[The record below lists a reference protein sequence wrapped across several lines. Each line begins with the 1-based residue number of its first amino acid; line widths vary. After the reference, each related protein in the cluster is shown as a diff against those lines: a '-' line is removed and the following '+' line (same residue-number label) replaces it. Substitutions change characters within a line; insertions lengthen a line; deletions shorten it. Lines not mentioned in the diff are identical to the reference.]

1 MMIERGMMMFKKIA
15 ALAVAIML
23 FASTGSVF
31 AYNAQMN
38 TYSDVKN
45 DWATNSIYKL
55 SALGVIS
62 GMGDGTFQG
71 NGVLTREALVKMLM
85 ASIPANSEAAKPMN
99 LQDMQDSTRWSYD
112 YVKRAYD
119 QGLIQFMIT
128 DNQFKPASEI
138 TREEVAVLT
147 GSLLLQAKTDA
158 ERKAW
163 MESGWKVE
171 ENNRNF
177 VDADKINPDFA
188 PELYYSSSLGI
199 MIGDKTGE
207 FRPKASL
214 TRKEA
219 AAIIERVIN
228 ERIKGQTLS
237 GIGYYAIESFKQAN
251 QMSLLNDV
259 KFGWAKL
266 SYTADGAASLDMK
279 NGEYKVPSGWEAA
292 IQIADQN
299 KVQKELSIFANNKDG
314 QLSKFLTDLP
324 AQKAFIQSVQTAM
337 KNNPYGFT
345 GISID
350 FEGLMEQAEQASFV
364 SFLQELKKSLNGFTL
379 SVAVP
384 PTNWYKGYDL
394 KSIGAIADQV
404 IMMAYDYTH
413 MESKLPSAPLPLVN
427 EAVQTAL
434 KDIPK
439 EKLVLGISKQ
449 ANQWIKR
456 LDGTVVSEQ
465 PSIKLVEE
473 RAAKPGSKVEFAAP
487 YFLNKITFEDDRGSH
502 EIWYEDAQSIEYKI
516 WLAKFYGLQ
525 GVSLWHMG
533 NYTAADYEVIK
544 QHTNK

>member
-1 MMIERGMMMFKKIA
+1 MFKKIA
-15 ALAVAIML
+15 AATLAISIML
-23 FASTGSVF
+23 SAGAGNAF
-31 AYNAQMN
+31 AYSAQMN
-38 TYSDVKN
+38 TYSDVKQ

-71 NGVLTREALVKMLM
+71 NSVLTREAFVKMLM
-85 ASIPANSEAAKPMN
+85 ASIPADSEASKPMN
-99 LQDMQDSTRWSYD
+99 LQDMKDSTRWSYP

-128 DNQFKPASEI
+128 DNQFKPGSEI

-147 GSLLLQAKTDA
+147 GSLLLQAKTDVD
-158 ERKAW
+158 RKAW
-163 MESGWKVE
+163 LDSGWKVE
-171 ENNRNF
+171 ESNRKF
-177 VDADKINPDFA
+177 VDANKMNPNYLA
-188 PELYYSSSLGI
+188 ELYYSSSQGI

-228 ERIKGQTLS
+228 ERIKDQPLS
-237 GIGYYAIESFKQAN
+237 GIGYYAIESFKQAD

-259 KFGWAKL
+259 KFGWSEL
-266 SYTADGAASLDMK
+266 SYTADGVASLDMK
-279 NGEYKVPSGWEAA
+279 TGEYAVPSGWEAA

-299 KVQKELSIFANNKDG
+299 KVQKELNIFANNKDG

-324 AQKAFIQSVQTAM
+324 AQTAFIQSVQTAM
-337 KNNPYGFT
+337 TNNPYGFT
-345 GISID
+345 GVSID
-350 FEGLMEQAEQASFV
+350 FEGLKEQAEQPAFV
-364 SFLQELKKSLNGFTL
+364 SFLQALKKNLNGFTL

-394 KSIGAIADQV
+394 KSIGSIADQV
-404 IMMAYDYTH
+404 IVMAYDFTH

-427 EAVQTAL
+427 EAIQTAL

-456 LDGTVVSEQ
+456 PDGTIVSEQ
-465 PSIKLVEE
+465 PAIKLVEE
-473 RAAKPGSKVEFAAP
+473 RVQKPGSKVEFAVP
-487 YFLNKITFEDDRGSH
+487 YFLSKITFTDDRGSH
-502 EIWYEDAQSIEYKI
+502 EIWYEDAESIEHKI

-525 GVSLWHMG
+525 GVSLWYMG
-533 NYTAADYEVIK
+533 NYTANDYEVIK
-544 QHTNK
+544 QNTNKR

>member
-1 MMIERGMMMFKKIA
+1 MFKKIA
-15 ALAVAIML
+15 ALSAAIML
-23 FASTGSVF
+23 FAGTGSAF
-31 AYNAQMN
+31 AYSAQMD

-55 SALGVIS
+55 SALGVVS

-71 NGVLTREALVKMLM
+71 NGVLTREAFIKMLM
-85 ASIPANSEAAKPMN
+85 ASIPVDSKTTKPMN
-99 LQDMQDSTRWSYD
+99 LQDMQDTTRWSYD

-119 QGLIQFMIT
+119 QDLIQFMIT
-128 DNQFKPASEI
+128 DDQFKPKSEI

-147 GSLLLQAKTDA
+147 GSLLLQVKSDT
-158 ERKAW
+158 ERKEW
-163 MESGWKVE
+163 MESGWKTE
-171 ENNRNF
+171 ESNRKF
-177 VDADKINPDFA
+177 VDADKMNPDYLA
-188 PELYYSSSLGI
+188 ELYYSSSLGI
-199 MIGDKTGE
+199 MIGDDTGQ

-228 ERIKGQTLS
+228 ERIKGQALS
-237 GIGYYAIESFKQAN
+237 GVGYYAIDSFKQAN

-259 KFGWAKL
+259 KFGWSEL
-266 SYTADGAASLDMK
+266 SYTADGVASLDMK
-279 NGEYKVPSGWEAA
+279 NSEYKVPSGWEAA

-324 AQKAFIQSVQTAM
+324 AQKAFIQSVQTAIT
-337 KNNPYGFT
+337 NNPYGFS
-345 GISID
+345 GISVD
-350 FEGLMEQAEQASFV
+350 FEGLKEQAEQPAFV
-364 SFLQELKKSLNGFTL
+364 AFLQEFKKSLNGFTL

-404 IMMAYDYTH
+404 ILMAYDYTH
-413 MESKLPSAPLPLVN
+413 MEDKLPSAPLPLVN

-449 ANQWIKR
+449 ANQWITR
-456 LDGTVVSEQ
+456 PDGTVVLEE

-473 RAAKPGSKVEFAAP
+473 RAAKPDSKVEFVAP
-487 YFLNKITFEDDRGSH
+487 YFLNRITFEDDRGSH
-502 EIWYEDAQSIEYKI
+502 EIWYEDAQSIEHKI
-516 WLAKFYGLQ
+516 WLAKYYGLQ
-525 GVSLWHMG
+525 GVSLWYMG
-533 NYTAADYEVIK
+533 NYTASDYEVIK
-544 QHTNK
+544 QNMTK